1 MILLETTNLTKT
13 YGTKTVV
20 NDISL
25 KIQAGQLVAFLGPN
39 GAGKSTTIGMLTG
52 LIQPSSGKITMGT
65 ATPNQAAYRQQ
76 IGVVFQDSRLDRQ
89 LTVKENLEI
98 RSQMYTKTDPA
109 WFDHLVDQ
117 FDLTPILNQAYGT
130 LSGGQRRRVD
140 IARALLNHP
149 HLLFLDEPTTGLDI
163 QTRQTIWTA
172 IASLRA
178 QSQLTVILTTHYLEE
193 TEQAD
198 FVYVIDQGTII
209 AANTVGQ
216 LKQQYAGHQLI
227 VRTHAPQQVQ
237 IAATQ
242 ANLPAQI
249 DGDTVRVQVSHPQAA
264 ITLLTTIQPER
275 RFVNMWA
282 FVKRN
287 LLLFFRNRA
296 GVFFSV
302 LGALIAFLLYLV
314 FLKKSMSTLW
324 PLTHPEKLLDPW
336 LIGGT
341 LTITAVTTTQNGLAR
356 MIVDR
361 ETGRLS
367 DYLLTQASYLR
378 IELGY
383 LISAVI
389 IGTIMQLL
397 MFFTMSGAFLWLDH
411 IAIFWQLTGQII
423 VLAVF
428 SSLVWTAFNL
438 LILSFVSRVTTM
450 SGISTIIG
458 TAAGFFAGVYLPI
471 GSVPTAAQNLMKL
484 TPFPYNAAI
493 YRQLLLQQ
501 PLESTFSVHQTTA
514 RQTFEKMLGIRIDLH
529 GLLSSSQ
536 TYLIL
541 TSFTLLVGLVIIL
554 IAKVSRKTA
563 LVRV

>member
-39 GAGKSTTIGMLTG
+39 GAGKSTTLGMLTG

-89 LTVKENLEI
+89 LTVKENLKI
-98 RSQMYTKTDPA
+98 RSQMYAKTDPT
-109 WFDHLVDQ
+109 WFDHLIDQ

-149 HLLFLDEPTTGLDI
+149 RLLFLDEPTTGLDI

-193 TEQAD
+193 TEQAN

-216 LKQQYAGHQLI
+216 LKQKYAGHQLI

-242 ANLPAQI
+242 ANLPARI

-264 ITLLTTIQPER
+264 ITLLTTIQPQLIDFEFR
-275 RFVNMWA
+275 AADMNTIFVA
-282 FVKRN
+282 
-287 LLLFFRNRA
+287 
-296 GVFFSV
+296 
-302 LGALIAFLLYLV
+302 
-314 FLKKSMSTLW
+314 
-324 PLTHPEKLLDPW
+324 
-336 LIGGT
+336 
-341 LTITAVTTTQNGLAR
+341 
-356 MIVDR
+356 
-361 ETGRLS
+361 
-367 DYLLTQASYLR
+367 
-378 IELGY
+378 
-383 LISAVI
+383 
-389 IGTIMQLL
+389 
-397 MFFTMSGAFLWLDH
+397 
-411 IAIFWQLTGQII
+411 LTG
-423 VLAVF
+423 
-428 SSLVWTAFNL
+428 
-438 LILSFVSRVTTM
+438 
-450 SGISTIIG
+450 
-458 TAAGFFAGVYLPI
+458 
-471 GSVPTAAQNLMKL
+471 K
-484 TPFPYNAAI
+484 
-493 YRQLLLQQ
+493 
-501 PLESTFSVHQTTA
+501 E
-514 RQTFEKMLGIRIDLH
+514 IR
-529 GLLSSSQ
+529 
-536 TYLIL
+536 
-541 TSFTLLVGLVIIL
+541 
-554 IAKVSRKTA
+554 
-563 LVRV
+563 

>member
-13 YGTKTVV
+13 YGTKTAV
-20 NDISL
+20 NDINL
-25 KIQAGQLVAFLGPN
+25 TIPAGQLVAFLGPN

-109 WFDHLVDQ
+109 WFDYLVDQ

-264 ITLLTTIQPER
+264 ITLLTTIQPQLIDFEFR
-275 RFVNMWA
+275 AADMNTIFVA
-282 FVKRN
+282 
-287 LLLFFRNRA
+287 
-296 GVFFSV
+296 
-302 LGALIAFLLYLV
+302 
-314 FLKKSMSTLW
+314 
-324 PLTHPEKLLDPW
+324 
-336 LIGGT
+336 
-341 LTITAVTTTQNGLAR
+341 
-356 MIVDR
+356 
-361 ETGRLS
+361 
-367 DYLLTQASYLR
+367 
-378 IELGY
+378 
-383 LISAVI
+383 
-389 IGTIMQLL
+389 
-397 MFFTMSGAFLWLDH
+397 
-411 IAIFWQLTGQII
+411 LTG
-423 VLAVF
+423 
-428 SSLVWTAFNL
+428 
-438 LILSFVSRVTTM
+438 
-450 SGISTIIG
+450 
-458 TAAGFFAGVYLPI
+458 
-471 GSVPTAAQNLMKL
+471 K
-484 TPFPYNAAI
+484 
-493 YRQLLLQQ
+493 
-501 PLESTFSVHQTTA
+501 E
-514 RQTFEKMLGIRIDLH
+514 IR
-529 GLLSSSQ
+529 
-536 TYLIL
+536 
-541 TSFTLLVGLVIIL
+541 
-554 IAKVSRKTA
+554 
-563 LVRV
+563 